1 MTRRDLQ
8 SDMREKKRPWD
19 IGKSFASAAPIAP
32 IHPAAKTGA
41 LMRGAITLDVNGE
54 RRQSGDLADM
64 VWDVPN
70 VLAFLSKLY
79 RLEPGDLIFTGT
91 PAGVGA
97 VVPGDRLEGHIEG
110 LTPLSIE
117 IVAATD

>member
-1 MTRRDLQ
+1 
-8 SDMREKKRPWD
+8 
-19 IGKSFASAAPIAP
+19 
-32 IHPAAKTGA
+32 
-41 LMRGAITLDVNGE
+41 
-54 RRQSGDLADM
+54 M

-70 VLAFLSKLY
+70 MLAFLSQMY

-97 VVPGDRLEGHIEG
+97 VVVGDRLDGRIAG

-117 IVAATD
+117 IVAAAD

>member
-1 MTRRDLQ
+1 M
-8 SDMREKKRPWD
+8 
-19 IGKSFASAAPIAP
+19 
-32 IHPAAKTGA
+32 
-41 LMRGAITLDVNGE
+41 
-54 RRQSGDLADM
+54 
-64 VWDVPN
+64 
-70 VLAFLSKLY
+70 LAFLSKLY

-97 VVPGDRLEGHIEG
+97 VVPGDRLEGRIEG